1 MSGPALANWD
11 PVPGYAWAGATS
23 HDEDIARHPYGNPMT
38 ATIDWLPAAI
48 PVLIVQVE
56 ASVSQV
62 TGKTATIT
70 VGGKEVISWPAGQAV
85 ATRTVTLRTHLR
97 PLTIIVK
104 NAYFIR
110 GARIRVSLP
119 DPMPATRLLPAHVLA
134 LETQTQP
141 GTTWLDVINH
151 VTSITTRRG
160 FSSTNPVRGGEPG
173 TMTINLGGRTLTHR
187 TLDAYFSYG
196 KRIRLYNWYPGSAA
210 QIPIWSG
217 WITSITYTP
226 YKGRPG
232 GTAVVQAADAASRLA
247 EVTRYGATVKQT
259 TTERVV
265 SLARSAEA
273 ALPGVRILQ
282 RILRAQQQPLQPT
295 VWETSLAAHLDAVN
309 ASIGAVW
316 YVQGDGDVLIAD
328 TQASH
333 ESNPVLTITDGSITT
348 TPTQWQR
355 WGIRDTWYYSAI
367 DPGWSTSA
375 IVSAIRVTN
384 HNAVKENGQWRAADT
399 THTVTSRTTAWG
411 GVTVNADTTTTDAEV
426 TSRARDLLD
435 RAHNATPVPRSV
447 TIPVI
452 TDQTP
457 SHLTHR
463 AMAAAAEASP
473 HQKVVIEHAGQTTH
487 PMTAIIAHT
496 ITPTTWTTRIELT

>member
-23 HDEDIARHPYGNPMT
+23 HDEDIARHPYGAPMT
-38 ATIDWLPAAI
+38 LTIDWIPAAI

-85 ATRTVTLRTHLR
+85 ATRTVTLRSRLR
-97 PLTIIVK
+97 PLTITVK
-104 NAYFIR
+104 DAWFIR

-134 LETQTQP
+134 LETQDDAGHWQ
-141 GTTWLDVINH
+141 DVIGR
-151 VTSITTRRG
+151 VTAITTRRG

-173 TMTINLGGRTLTHR
+173 TMTVNLAGRTLTPD
-187 TLDAYFSYG
+187 TLTRSFPYG
-196 KRIRLYNWYPGSAA
+196 KRLRLYDWYPGSAA

-217 WITSITYTP
+217 WITSVTYTP

-232 GTAVVQAADAASRLA
+232 GTATVEAADAASRLA

-259 TTERVV
+259 AAERVT
-265 SLARSAEA
+265 SLVRSAEA

-282 RILRAQQQPLQPT
+282 RVVRAGKSPLQPT
-295 VWETSLAAHLDAVN
+295 VWETSLAAHLDAIN
-309 ASIGAVW
+309 ASILAVW

-328 TQASH
+328 SKAAHETQ
-333 ESNPVLTITDGSITT
+333 NPLTITDGSITT
-348 TPTQWQR
+348 TPTQWRR

-367 DPGWSTSA
+367 DPGFSTSA

-384 HNAVKENGQWRAADT
+384 HGAVKEGTQWRAADT
-399 THTVTSRTTAWG
+399 THTVTSRANPWG
-411 GVTVNADTTTTDAEV
+411 GVTVNVDTTTTDAEAKV
-426 TSRARDLLD
+426 LALDLLSFGHST
-435 RAHNATPVPRSV
+435 RPLPRSV
-447 TIPVI
+447 TVPVI

-457 SHLTHR
+457 SHLTYQ

-473 HQKVVIEHAGQTTH
+473 HQTVVIEHAGQTTH
-487 PMTAIIAHT
+487 PMTAVIAHT
-496 ITPTTWTTRIELT
+496 ITPTTWTTRIELA